1 MVWYTDLSGKQK
13 YKDPNFNQQHGTTN
27 ISGKQK
33 ETHQTSR
40 KPYDETNSSNFY
52 QNEG

>member
-13 YKDPNFNQQHGTTN
+13 YRDANVNQQQATTN

-40 KPYDETNSSNFY
+40 KAYDETHSSNSY